1 MIRWRCT
8 ATNALPV
15 TMSPLFGPRTK
26 AAIVRSISETS
37 RTLTGLTSTP
47 SDGAMDWM
55 AANWAG
61 PEASAGSRST
71 PARVTV
77 GAISLSSSSHFAL
90 SPYSNEVNPV
100 ALPPG
105 RAKLSTKPAPTG
117 SGTITNT
124 IVHAARDLQHRRRPR
139 IAGDEDDIRRERDQ
153 FRRISAKTIGLA
165 ASPAGLDVHIAPDRP
180 TRLLQ
185 ALQKCPMAR
194 LSERIVGSRVS
205 EHTDAPHPL
214 LLRARRQ
221 RPRGRGAAEQRD
233 EIATFHSSNPS
244 ARASTVSG
252 TVRPSVLAVF
262 RLTTSSNLVGCCTG
276 KSDGFSPRKIRSM

>member
-165 ASPAGLDVHIAPDRP
+165 ASPAGLDVHIAPDSP

-214 LLRARRQ
+214 LLRARRE
-221 RPRGRGAAEQRD
+221 RPGSRAADQRD
-233 EIATFHSSNPS
+233 ELAALHFRGHSITSS
-244 ARASTVSG
+244 ARPSNESG
-252 TVRPSVLAVF
+252 
-262 RLTTSSNLVGCCTG
+262 
-276 KSDGFSPRKIRSM
+276 